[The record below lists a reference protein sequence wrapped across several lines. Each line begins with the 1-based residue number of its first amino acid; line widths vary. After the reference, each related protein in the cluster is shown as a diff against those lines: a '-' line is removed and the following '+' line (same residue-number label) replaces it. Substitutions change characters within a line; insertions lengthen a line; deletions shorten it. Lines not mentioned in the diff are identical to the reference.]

1 MFDDDQN
8 WVLNTP
14 CSLRL
19 SEERKSV
26 RLQYMEDKIAVESL
40 VLQGRFIIAVH
51 RAFVSG
57 CEGPSIAEL
66 RSVACRVAS

>member
-26 RLQYMEDKIAVESL
+26 RLQYMEDKIRVESL
-40 VLQGRFIIAVH
+40 VLQERFIIAVH

-57 CEGPSIAEL
+57 TVRDPAFFAENC
-66 RSVACRVAS
+66 V